1 MISCLIVI
9 VPHGESRGYDMRDAG
24 PERKAKT
31 MAGPSPRVEG
41 KLTGPEIAHQ
51 PISKSTWG
59 MRREF
64 ASTVA
69 LSGSD

>member
-1 MISCLIVI
+1 
-9 VPHGESRGYDMRDAG
+9 MRDTG
-24 PERKAKT
+24 LERKAKT

-41 KLTGPEIAHQ
+41 KLTGPEINHQ

-64 ASTVA
+64 ASMA
-69 LSGSD
+69 AMSGRD